1 MWATM
6 KKKWPTIIVVILAAV
21 GLWLY
26 FGVSSVFTAERDLIM
41 RLDELV
47 TYYASLDK
55 DYVQP
60 LITNPVLPDA
70 DKATLSDISS
80 RLKTL
85 ASSTDASEKFENLL
99 LAQKATMSFFIT
111 PGLPEEFTA
120 DARYVNWNKN
130 ASSLGETSRLVHDYN
145 VALSLYNA
153 RLRSPAGKIARYWRT
168 VEHRS
173 YLGVDGTLQDETRV
187 SF

>member
-1 MWATM
+1 M
-6 KKKWPTIIVVILAAV
+6 KKKWTTIIIVILTAI

-26 FGVSSVFTAERDLIM
+26 FGVSSVFSAERDLLM
-41 RLDELV
+41 RLDDLV
-47 TYYASLDK
+47 TYYASLDT

-60 LITNPVLPDA
+60 LMTSPILPDA
-70 DKATLSDISS
+70 DRTTLAAISS
-80 RLKTL
+80 QLKTL
-85 ASSTDASEKFENLL
+85 SLSSDASEKFNNLL
-99 LAQKATMSFFIT
+99 LAQRATISFFIT

-153 RLRSPAGKIARYWRT
+153 RLRSPAGKVARYWRT
-168 VEHRS
+168 VKHRS
-173 YLGVDGTLQDETRV
+173 YLGVDGSLQEETHV